1 MPPRD
6 WPAQTA
12 HERPRPL
19 WHLPECQTVQSVL
32 KTVCQTRWGSRQA
45 MSERILEQQKAIA
58 QVISNER
65 KLRHLTLS
73 RQDVDVLE
81 ADNKSLSP
89 LVEFT
94 DALSGEKYVS
104 VLWQPSPK
112 PSGQVARGVDGVYRR
127 YPPAGDR
134 ERPLRRQLRQRARKI
149 RYPLKDCLMFSQGR
163 EPGVR
168 AEQSISR
175 TRNPIRT
182 VR

>member
-1 MPPRD
+1 
-6 WPAQTA
+6 
-12 HERPRPL
+12 
-19 WHLPECQTVQSVL
+19 
-32 KTVCQTRWGSRQA
+32 
-45 MSERILEQQKAIA
+45 MSERIPEQQKAIA

-134 ERPLRRQLRQRARKI
+134 ERPLRHCNRRNGEQLRQRVCAI
-149 RYPLKDCLMFSQGR
+149 F
-163 EPGVR
+163 
-168 AEQSISR
+168 
-175 TRNPIRT
+175 T
-182 VR
+182 

>member
-1 MPPRD
+1 M
-6 WPAQTA
+6 
-12 HERPRPL
+12 
-19 WHLPECQTVQSVL
+19 
-32 KTVCQTRWGSRQA
+32 
-45 MSERILEQQKAIA
+45 
-58 QVISNER
+58 
-65 KLRHLTLS
+65 
-73 RQDVDVLE
+73 LE

-134 ERPLRRQLRQRARKI
+134 ERPLRHSNRHNGEQLRQRARKI

-163 EPGVR
+163 EPGVQ
-168 AEQSISR
+168 AEQSTSR
-175 TRNPIRT
+175 TRYGLSPAATREPARQDDART
-182 VR
+182 IGTASPTGVTSLARDETGPAGKTMPWTLP